1 MHHPDLD
8 QTRRIW
14 LVAGTGEG
22 PPLAAALLR
31 LGWRV
36 TVSVVGEAA
45 TRPYRRD
52 PRLEIRVGALAG
64 TAAIS
69 LTLERARLSGSPYH
83 WVIDATHP
91 FATRIS
97 ADLARLC
104 RDRAQPLLRLRRPQ
118 LAPPPGLRLTE
129 LGDLEALGSLDLRS
143 ERLLLAIGARH
154 LAQAV
159 RLAGAERA
167 FARVLPNPL
176 ALQLARAAG
185 LPDAR
190 LACQRPGGG
199 GWAIEQALLRRWRI
213 TAVLCRQSGGSTE
226 RGWQTLCAAAGA
238 HLLLLRR
245 PPEPTG
251 VLALPLEG
259 LLEML
264 GPSARSP

>member
-1 MHHPDLD
+1 MHHPHLD

-22 PPLAAALLR
+22 PLLAATLLR
-31 LGWRV
+31 RGWRV

-45 TRPYRRD
+45 TSPYRLD
-52 PRLEIRVGALAG
+52 PHLEFRVGSLAG
-64 TAAIS
+64 IAAIS
-69 LTLERARLSGSPYH
+69 AELERASLSACPYH

-97 ADLARLC
+97 ADLARIC
-104 RDRAQPLLRLRRPQ
+104 QDRAQPLLRLRRPQ
-118 LAPPPGLRLTE
+118 LAPPQDLLLTE
-129 LGDLEALGSLDLRS
+129 LSDLEALSSLDLRAH
-143 ERLLLAIGARH
+143 RLLLAIGARH

-159 RLAGAERA
+159 RLADAGTA

-190 LACQRPGGG
+190 LACHRPGGG
-199 GWAIEQALLRRWRI
+199 GWAIEEALLRRWRI

-226 RGWQTLCAAAGA
+226 RGWQALCAAAGA
-238 HLLLLRR
+238 QLLLLRR
-245 PPEPTG
+245 PPEPAG

-264 GPSARSP
+264 DPPALSS